1 MSFLFSELLV
11 SPSQDD
17 LYQSDSGT
25 HVMANRLEDMLI
37 VAEPSRSG
45 DKVEDREEGDP
56 RSYSVLSES
65 RVTTMWKE

>member
-1 MSFLFSELLV
+1 MTFL
-11 SPSQDD
+11 D
-17 LYQSDSGT
+17 QSDSGT